1 MMFPSPSNCCTISVS
16 SYSDPIPSSEG
27 DTMTTTATALDA
39 IDVEGAVFN
48 CETGDYTG
56 KTVKSIDGRV
66 FRFLCDTCCSVY
78 QHPLEQKV
86 ARNDGTTRPVCKFC
100 K

>member
-1 MMFPSPSNCCTISVS
+1 
-16 SYSDPIPSSEG
+16 
-27 DTMTTTATALDA
+27 MTTTFTALDA
-39 IDVEGAVFN
+39 IDDEGAVFN

-56 KTVKSIDGRV
+56 KTVKSFDGRV
-66 FRFLCDTCCSVY
+66 FRFQCDTCACVY

-86 ARNDGTTRPVCKFC
+86 ARNDGTTRPICKFC